1 MRGKI
6 SVILMVSLVVS
17 LCVVATLAKK
27 EDNTAFARVTIT
39 QGKIDKVD
47 ESIKLYAESV
57 IPAAKS
63 QKGYRGILLLTNRET
78 GKSISISF
86 WDSEEDAIANEQS
99 GYYQEQV
106 AKFKDFFTAPPIK
119 EGYEVTVKD

>member
-57 IPAAKS
+57 VPAAKS

-106 AKFKDFFTAPPIK
+106 AKFKDLFTAPPIK